1 MADGTPLLAY
11 NIWLSL
17 PQSTRA
23 KLTKVFSIPR
33 TGEVIVRSGGMINGN
48 IAGEITQD
56 GHSAKDL
63 YAITVEK
70 MQTVLD
76 TDDTDFYKMF
86 NHIVENIDY
95 LTMEKE
101 FIAQGVDEELL
112 TLKAHKEDFGGDK
125 GPEIIPGEVLVIDPK
140 EKAKFAKLMTPKKE
154 YKKRRPK
161 TTHEAK
167 E

>member
-1 MADGTPLLAY
+1 MQTGTPLLAY

-17 PQSTRA
+17 PSDTRV
-23 KLTKVFSIPR
+23 KLTTLFAIPR

-70 MQTVLD
+70 MQAILS

-95 LTMEKE
+95 IMEPKE
-101 FIAQGVDEELL
+101 IEVIEEVVVSP
-112 TLKAHKEDFGGDK
+112 A
-125 GPEIIPGEVLVIDPK
+125 
-140 EKAKFAKLMTPKKE
+140 EKAKFNKLMTPKK
-154 YKKRRPK
+154 RGRPSK
-161 TTHEAK
+161 HETGK
-167 E
+167 EQI